1 MESYGLD
8 GGGCL
13 MRALQVELDVP
24 LAGDCG
30 RCAVC
35 AGARFG
41 GALDRELIVEAQE
54 HLRSGPP
61 ELEPRRRWPP
71 MAGAGATAI
80 RADRQLR
87 PGRAL
92 ARSGDGGW
100 DPLVR
105 AARFASGPDAG
116 FPDDLVRACVRVVD
130 QWGPEP
136 FPEWVVAVPSLRQ
149 PLLVPD
155 FGRRLAS
162 ALGLPYV
169 EALARVGDGPPQR

>member
-105 AARFASGPDAG
+105 AARFGGPRAA
-116 FPDDLVRACVRVVD
+116 FADDLVRACGCVVG
-130 QWGPEP
+130 QWGPER
-136 FPEWVVAVPSLRQ
+136 FPEWWCPVPSLRQ
-149 PLLVPD
+149 PELVPD
-155 FGRRLAS
+155 FARRLAS
-162 ALGLPYV
+162 ALGLPCYDLV
-169 EALARVGDGPPQR
+169 A